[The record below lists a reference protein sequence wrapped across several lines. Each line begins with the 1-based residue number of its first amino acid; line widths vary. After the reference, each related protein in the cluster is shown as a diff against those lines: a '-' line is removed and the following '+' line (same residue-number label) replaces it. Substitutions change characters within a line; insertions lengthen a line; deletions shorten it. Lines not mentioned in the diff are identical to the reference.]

1 MTFTLF
7 ETVGTGNP
15 AHPTWSTPRDA
26 FWATLG
32 ILHRMKG
39 WERRRPAQSRA
50 VRLEQSPTKGYR
62 PRARRCRLHRL
73 LAGPPIML
81 MQPKYR

>member
-1 MTFTLF
+1 MTSTLF

-32 ILHRMKG
+32 ILQRMKG
-39 WERRRPAQSRA
+39 WERRRRREAELRA
-50 VRLEQSPTKGYR
+50 LSNHQLRGIGLGRADVGFIASW
-62 PRARRCRLHRL
+62 RARQLC
-73 LAGPPIML
+73 
-81 MQPKYR
+81 

>member
-1 MTFTLF
+1 MTSTLF

-15 AHPTWSTPRDA
+15 AHPTWSSPRDA

-32 ILHRMKG
+32 ILLRMKG
-39 WERRRPAQSRA
+39 WERRRRREAELHALSNHQLRGIGLGRA
-50 VRLEQSPTKGYR
+50 DV
-62 PRARRCRLHRL
+62 RLHRL

-81 MQPKYR
+81 MQPQYR